1 MAKTIRVLG
10 MLAAAA
16 VMAVTP
22 QAQGGAQGRGTS
34 KLGFS
39 FEFEA
44 IEGGKLP
51 LRQFAGR
58 PVLVVNTASQCGYT
72 PQYDDLQA
80 VWSKY
85 RQRGLVVVGVPSN
98 DFGAQ
103 EPGSEAE
110 IKQFC
115 DVNFSV
121 DFPMTAKQIVVDAA
135 AHPFYRWIAAELGA
149 VQVPR
154 WNFYKYLIAPDGS
167 IAGAWPSTVK
177 PTEAKITEAIEKHLP
192 R

>member
-1 MAKTIRVLG
+1 MAKAVQFLG

-16 VMAVTP
+16 VMAMSGP
-22 QAQGGAQGRGTS
+22 ANGAS

-51 LRQFAGR
+51 LRNFAGK

-72 PQYDDLQA
+72 PQYEDLQSIWA
-80 VWSKY
+80 KY
-85 RQRGLVVVGVPSN
+85 RDRGLMVLGVPSN

-103 EPGSEAE
+103 EPGTA
-110 IKQFC
+110 KQIAAFC
-115 DVNFSV
+115 ERNYGV
-121 DFPMTAKQIVVDAA
+121 DFPMTAKVATLGA
-135 AHPFYRWIAAELGA
+135 NAHPFYKRVVAELGEGA
-149 VQVPR
+149 APR
-154 WNFYKYLIAPDGS
+154 WNFHKYLLDGAGEL
-167 IAGAWPSTVK
+167 AGAWPSKVA
-177 PTEAKITEAIEKHLP
+177 PEAKELAKAIDAALS